1 MGPRAD
7 GRVPRSM
14 ARQTRNRGVEAC
26 TCHTPG
32 LKTQIPRQGG
42 VGTFPGDA
50 AAVLQHFRA
59 PNMELFRSHGAA
71 YIEEH

>member
-7 GRVPRSM
+7 GRVPGSM
-14 ARQTRNRGVEAC
+14 ARRARHRGVEAC

-42 VGTFPGDA
+42 VGTFPGNFEMLRLFCNISGHQTWNCLD
-50 AAVLQHFRA
+50 R
-59 PNMELFRSHGAA
+59 MEQL
-71 YIEEH
+71 I